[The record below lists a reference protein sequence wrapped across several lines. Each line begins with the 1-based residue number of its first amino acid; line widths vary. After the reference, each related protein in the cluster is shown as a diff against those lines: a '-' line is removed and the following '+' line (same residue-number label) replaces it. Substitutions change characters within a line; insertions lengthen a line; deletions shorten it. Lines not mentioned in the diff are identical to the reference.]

1 MRPAPFRF
9 SLRLLRVAAALLPPA
24 AGRAQTL
31 SADLSSHL
39 VAITTGFTGTSVV
52 LFGATD
58 GPADVIAVVRGPETG
73 VTVRRKSRI
82 AGLWINTREVTFTG
96 VPSFYAVYSTRPL
109 DEIAPPRTQGLHQI
123 GVDSLRFAGGEE
135 ARDPAE
141 RDAFRAALLDEQR
154 RQRLYVDEPGRI
166 AFLGDRLFRA
176 TFDFPANVP
185 TGTYIV
191 EVFLVRD
198 KSVVNGQ
205 TTPLLVSQTGI
216 DADVG
221 EFAQRQALAY
231 GVLAVVVAA
240 LAGWLASLPFRNA

>member
-1 MRPAPFRF
+1 MSRPA
-9 SLRLLRVAAALLPPA
+9 LRRGCFCLLLAAVLLPAAA
-24 AGRAQTL
+24 RAQTL

-39 VAITTGFTGTSVV
+39 VAITTGFTGASVV

-58 GPADVIAVVRGPETG
+58 GPADVIAVVRGPERA

-82 AGLWINTREVTFTG
+82 AGLWINTRDFTFAG

-109 DEIAPPRTQGLHQI
+109 DAIAPPRMQALHQI
-123 GVDSLRFAGGEE
+123 GLDNLRFGGGEE
-135 ARDPAE
+135 ARGNGE
-141 RDAFRAALLDEQR
+141 RDAFRVALLDEQQ
-154 RQRLYVDEPGRI
+154 RQGLYVGAPGRI
-166 AFLGDRLFRA
+166 DFLGDRLFRA

-198 KSVVNGQ
+198 KSVVSGQ

-221 EFAQRQALAY
+221 DFAQRQSLAY
-231 GVLAVVVAA
+231 GILAVAVAA